1 MSYYRNLLNGTSSS
15 QTRELELEEQYERLF
30 RKIARDFVSREDLKV
45 ILEDFVEALKESSP
59 VLKEALEE
67 QELDFDEISN
77 SRRIS
82 KEYAR
87 NLMVPRIFRPKYE
100 DVK

>member
-15 QTRELELEEQYERLF
+15 QTKELQLEEQYERLF

-45 ILEDFVEALKESSP
+45 ILEDFVEALKESNP
-59 VLKEALEE
+59 ALKEALEE

-82 KEYAR
+82 KEYSR
-87 NLMVPRIFRPKYE
+87 NLMLPRIFRPKYE

>member
-15 QTRELELEEQYERLF
+15 QTKELQLEEQYEMLF

-82 KEYAR
+82 KEYAK

>member
-15 QTRELELEEQYERLF
+15 QTKELQLEEQYEMLF

-82 KEYAR
+82 KEYAK
-87 NLMVPRIFRPKYE
+87 NLMVPRIFRPNYE

>member
-15 QTRELELEEQYERLF
+15 QTRELELEEQYARLF
-30 RKIARDFVSREDLKV
+30 KKIARDFVSREDLKV

>member
-1 MSYYRNLLNGTSSS
+1 MSYYRDLLNGTSSS

>member
-15 QTRELELEEQYERLF
+15 QTKELQLEEQYERLF

-82 KEYAR
+82 KEYSK

>member
-1 MSYYRNLLNGTSSS
+1 MSYYRDLLNGTSSS
-15 QTRELELEEQYERLF
+15 ETRELQLEEQYERLF
-30 RKIARDFVSREDLKV
+30 KKIARDFVSREDLKV